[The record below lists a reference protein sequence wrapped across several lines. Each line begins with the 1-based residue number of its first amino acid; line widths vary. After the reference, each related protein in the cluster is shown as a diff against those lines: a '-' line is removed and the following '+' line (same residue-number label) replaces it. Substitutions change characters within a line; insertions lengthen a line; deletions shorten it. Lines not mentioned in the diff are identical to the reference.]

1 MSRTGRHTGREA
13 QRYARAFY
21 ALMKK
26 KGLAEAVDR
35 ELARIL
41 DFAGTH
47 LEFGRLLLAPTVS
60 LEEKEGLIDHLVPS
74 GDLRNLVKLLVRK
87 KRFVYFEKVVQ
98 AYHDLFNEDQGV
110 EEATV
115 VTAFPVADDLR
126 QKLEK
131 VLGEKLKKKVILTA
145 QTDPDLIGGAVVYTR
160 SRVVD
165 GSLREKLKELRQ
177 TLLGVG
183 DYHAAT

>member
-21 ALMKK
+21 AMMKK
-26 KGLAEAVDR
+26 KGLSAEADR
-35 ELARIL
+35 ELARIVE
-41 DFAGTH
+41 FSGTH
-47 LEFGRLLLAPTVS
+47 PEFGRLLLAPTVS
-60 LEEKEGLIDHLVPS
+60 LEEKEGLIDHVVPS

-87 KRFVYFEKVVQ
+87 KRFVYFEKVGQ
-98 AYHDLFNEDQGV
+98 AFHDLFNEEQGV

-115 VTAFPVADDLR
+115 VSAFPVGDEAR
-126 QKLEK
+126 QRLEK
-131 VLGEKLKKKVILTA
+131 VLGDKLKKKVNLTA
-145 QTDPDLIGGAVVYTR
+145 QTDPDLIGGIVIYTR

-177 TLLGVG
+177 MLLGVG
-183 DYHAAT
+183 GYHAAT